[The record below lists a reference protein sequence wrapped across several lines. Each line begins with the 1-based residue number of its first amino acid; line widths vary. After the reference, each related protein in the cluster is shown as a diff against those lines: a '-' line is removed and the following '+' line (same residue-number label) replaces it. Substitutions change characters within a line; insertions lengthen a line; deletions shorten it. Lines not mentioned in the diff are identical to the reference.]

1 MSLPDIQ
8 NLLLERATMMSD
20 EGLATTLD
28 EKVTS
33 AGMRFTLKTK
43 RARHAAEGI
52 VRGAPGLHTLTVLSA
67 LDGSNV
73 IITPVRKVVDLEHL
87 DDDARAHAESVED
100 VVSHVVVADNTFDEL
115 NALLDN
121 WTKSLHEIENISLA
135 SQKQTARETR
145 SSSLGTSTTKTTKT
159 SPTPKPT
166 GAAKK
171 AAASKRAATR
181 TSTSKP
187 PARDEIAPGYPK
199 IYGEYTDA
207 EIMAM
212 LPATDPRKAWHPLAR
227 GLATTLP
234 KRTRSRSKKPIVPC
248 VIPTITMRCVD
259 GGMLRVN
266 ACGKE

>member
-67 LDGSNV
+67 LDGSNL

-100 VVSHVVVADNTFDEL
+100 VVSHIVVADNTFDEL

-121 WTKSLHEIENISLA
+121 WTKSLREIENISLA
-135 SQKQTARETR
+135 SQKQATRETR
-145 SSSLGTSTTKTTKT
+145 PSSLGTPAKSASAKKTTKL
-159 SPTPKPT
+159 T

-171 AAASKRAATR
+171 AAASKRTATR

-187 PARDEIAPGYPK
+187 PAHDEIAPGYPK
-199 IYGEYTDA
+199 VYGEYTDA